1 MSYTAADFK
10 ALVATL
16 LNRTDQTTNIATFCA
31 LAVQELEN
39 TDFWFL
45 QTSSTVSTA
54 NATGYAALPTGFLR
68 EVKDGLRDTDGRPL
82 YKESFAQIDE
92 WQRTSA
98 STGEPSH
105 YAIADK
111 FYFYP
116 IPDAVYALPLLY
128 YKSLGFPSSTA
139 NAWTDTVWDL
149 TLWET
154 LKQAWLY
161 LKNPQEVAA
170 AEMEKVKRLAQYKHR
185 SGKLTG
191 RGTVRYKEF

>member
-1 MSYTAADFK
+1 MSYTAAAFQ
-10 ALVATL
+10 AMVATL
-16 LNRTDQTTNIATFCA
+16 LNRADQTSNIATFCA

-45 QTSSTVSTA
+45 LTSGTVSTA
-54 NATGYAALPTGFLR
+54 NAVKYAALPTGFIR
-68 EVKDGLRDTDGRPL
+68 EVKDGVLNTSGMPL
-82 YKESFAQIDE
+82 AKETWAEIDNR
-92 WQRTSA
+92 QRTGGV
-98 STGEPSH
+98 GEPAS

-116 IPDAVYALPLLY
+116 IPNAVYALPLLY

-154 LKQAWLY
+154 LRQAWLY

-170 AEMEKVKRLAQYKHR
+170 CEIEVSRRMAKYKSR